1 MGTII
6 SMEIV
11 FSVFEGI
18 SLLLDRV
25 IISFGFDG
33 HTIVAENLP
42 IKALTYEAL
51 QMPYAL
57 LL

>member
-1 MGTII
+1 
-6 SMEIV
+6 
-11 FSVFEGI
+11 
-18 SLLLDRV
+18 LLLDRV

-33 HTIVAENLP
+33 HTIVTENLP
-42 IKALTYEAL
+42 IKPLTYGAL